1 MKEKIEKGTNKNS
14 LIWQLPTYR
23 INNGNT
29 NNSFEYLSIF
39 FFFFIFIIFRQSTK
53 CTQSHKVN

>member
-14 LIWQLPTYR
+14 LMWQLPTYR

-39 FFFFIFIIFRQSTK
+39 FTFLSFLGRAQNA
-53 CTQSHKVN
+53 HKVN

>member
-1 MKEKIEKGTNKNS
+1 MKEKTDKGTNKNS

-29 NNSFEYLSIF
+29 NSFEYLRIF
-39 FFFFIFIIFRQSTK
+39 LFFFIFIIFRQST
-53 CTQSHKVN
+53 